1 MGVTIDGKTLNQ
13 LGLAM
18 LKEHQHP
25 AAPSTRDYTI
35 SIPGMAGAYDF
46 GSDLGVRQFTLPLL
60 VKPQPNENALA
71 LKVREIMKTFFDQ
84 YGKPRTIKLIF
95 DYEPDKYYNVRYSG
109 SLDMSRFK
117 TMTKIVFPLTAFDPY
132 AYALSSAYDSKNKQ
146 NYDTGLKY
154 DNGLM
159 YPNTQ
164 NFQWLYST
172 HYSGVHN
179 YSYYE
184 TTLKIIIKGRC
195 KNPKITNLKTGKWIQ
210 INETFADADQLIIDT
225 KTWTVVKNGTIN
237 LLAKYTGDFIQL
249 VEGDNSFLFE
259 SETPPS
265 AQVSFEWNH
274 LFL

>member
-1 MGVTIDGKTLNQ
+1 MSVTIDGKTLNE

-25 AAPSTRDYTI
+25 AAPSTRDYTV

-71 LKVREIMKTFFDQ
+71 LKVREITKIFFDQ
-84 YGKPRTIKLIF
+84 YGKPKTVKLTY

-109 SLDMSRFK
+109 SLDTIRYK
-117 TMTKIVFPLTAFDPY
+117 TMANIVFPVTAFDPY
-132 AYALSSAYDSKNKQ
+132 AYSLSSAYDQKNQK
-146 NYDTGLKY
+146 YDDGLKY
-154 DNGLM
+154 NTGLM

-164 NFQWLYST
+164 GFKWLYTT

-184 TTLKIIIKGRC
+184 TTLKIIVKGRC
-195 KNPKITNLKTGKWIQ
+195 KNPKITNLATGKWIQ
-210 INETFADADQLIIDT
+210 INETFTDADQLIIDA

-237 LLAKYTGDFIQL
+237 LLSKYKGDFIQL

-259 SETPPS
+259 SETHPS
-265 AQVSFEWNH
+265 ASVNFEWNH